1 MFPRRSTLMNSVRFR
16 LSILLFEVVALGVA
30 ATPAQS
36 RPAISLVLDATQA
49 PEKILRTHMVMPVKP
64 GPLTLNY
71 PKWIP
76 GMHNPSG
83 PVGNVAGLKFMV
95 DGKVIPWRRDL
106 LDAFTFHLEVPEGAQ
121 SLEATFDY
129 IEPGGGGMGFGG
141 SATDKLVIVSWNQ
154 NVLYPAEV
162 PAEEITYRPT
172 LRLPEGWKFG
182 TALPQE
188 STTGNEITFKPVALD
203 RLVDSP
209 VIAGEYYRAVD
220 VTPPGEPIHHE
231 IDMVADSEAALE
243 MNPEIQKGF
252 TNLVAETGKLFGARH
267 YRDYHFL
274 LTLSN
279 HVAHFGL
286 EHHESND
293 SRTDERS
300 VMMPQG
306 KRQVGGLLSHEFV
319 HSWNGKF
326 RRPADLST
334 PDFEAPM
341 KSDLVWVYEGL
352 TDFLGNLLATR
363 SGLWTP
369 EQYHQNLASTAAE
382 LGPGRPGRTWRP
394 LQDTADAVAGIAF
407 GRGGGG
413 WMDWR
418 RGADY
423 YPEGDLLWL
432 EVATLIHDQS
442 HGQKSIEDFC
452 RLFYAGP
459 NNGPELKPYT
469 FQELVGS
476 LNQVVPYDW
485 ASFFH
490 ERLTST
496 SPEAPV
502 GGIEAGGWK
511 VEYSEKPPEGGGG
524 GGGPFGGGMAAVYS
538 LGLRLSNDGT
548 VQEALVGSL
557 AFKAGITSGMRVVAV
572 NDRAFTPDLLRDA
585 LKAGK
590 NSSQPIHL
598 LVLNDDYYKTCT
610 IDYHGGERYPHLVRE
625 ESKADLLD
633 ELAKPLAA
641 K

>member
-1 MFPRRSTLMNSVRFR
+1 
-16 LSILLFEVVALGVA
+16 
-30 ATPAQS
+30 
-36 RPAISLVLDATQA
+36 
-49 PEKILRTHMVMPVKP
+49 
-64 GPLTLNY
+64 
-71 PKWIP
+71 
-76 GMHNPSG
+76 
-83 PVGNVAGLKFMV
+83 
-95 DGKVIPWRRDL
+95 
-106 LDAFTFHLEVPEGAQ
+106 
-121 SLEATFDY
+121 
-129 IEPGGGGMGFGG
+129 
-141 SATDKLVIVSWNQ
+141 
-154 NVLYPAEV
+154 
-162 PAEEITYRPT
+162 
-172 LRLPEGWKFG
+172 
-182 TALPQE
+182 
-188 STTGNEITFKPVALD
+188 
-203 RLVDSP
+203 
-209 VIAGEYYRAVD
+209 
-220 VTPPGEPIHHE
+220 
-231 IDMVADSEAALE
+231 
-243 MNPEIQKGF
+243 
-252 TNLVAETGKLFGARH
+252 
-267 YRDYHFL
+267 
-274 LTLSN
+274 
-279 HVAHFGL
+279 
-286 EHHESND
+286 
-293 SRTDERS
+293 
-300 VMMPQG
+300 
-306 KRQVGGLLSHEFV
+306 LLSHEFV

-341 KSDLVWVYEGL
+341 KSDLLWVYEGL

-363 SGLWTP
+363 SGLWTT

-394 LQDTADAVAGIAF
+394 LQDTADAVAGLAF

-418 RGADY
+418 RGTDY

-469 FQELVGS
+469 FEELVSS

-502 GGIEAGGWK
+502 GGIQAGGWK
-511 VEYSEKPPEGGGG
+511 VEYSEKPAEPGGGG
-524 GGGPFGGGMAAVYS
+524 GGGPFGGGLAAVYS
-538 LGLRLSNDGT
+538 IGLRLGNDGA
-548 VQEALVGSL
+548 VQEAIVGGL
-557 AFKAGITSGMRVVAV
+557 AYKAGITSGMRVVAV

-590 NSSQPIHL
+590 NGAQPIRL

-610 IDYHGGERYPHLVRE
+610 IDYHGGERYPHLVRD

-633 ELAKPLAA
+633 ELAKPLAPR
-641 K
+641 